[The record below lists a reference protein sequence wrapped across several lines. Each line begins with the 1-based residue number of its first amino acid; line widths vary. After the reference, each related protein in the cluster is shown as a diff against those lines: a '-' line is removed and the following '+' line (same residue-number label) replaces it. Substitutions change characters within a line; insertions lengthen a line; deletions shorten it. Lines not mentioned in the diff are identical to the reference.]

1 MPISRAVLSVFDC
14 SDHICVTL
22 WITRIMQ
29 SGFGHVHAVHEAR
42 TIETTYSNRSTGSN
56 STETTIHVFLESRSE
71 LDNYLSGDMIATRF

>member
-1 MPISRAVLSVFDC
+1 MATSSALLSVFDRENTLF
-14 SDHICVTL
+14 ILL
-22 WITRIMQ
+22 WIRRIMQ